1 MSDLILLK
9 EKIESLNKFHQVEIT
24 KILKNHNDVTLNENK
39 NGIFVNLSIIDNEVI
54 NEIYEYLEYVNILQ
68 KDFNTVEDK
77 KNLLTNKFFKHNKD
91 NSSIS
96 LNEQT

>member
-9 EKIESLNKFHQVEIT
+9 EKIESLNKFHQIEIT
-24 KILKNHNDVTLNENK
+24 KILKNNKDVTLNENK

-54 NEIYEYLEYVNILQ
+54 SEIREYLEYVNILQ

-77 KNLLTNKFFKHNKD
+77 KNLLTNNFFKHNKD
-91 NSSIS
+91 NTSIS

>member
-1 MSDLILLK
+1 MTDLILLK
-9 EKIESLNKFHQVEIT
+9 EKIESLNKFHQIEIT
-24 KILKNHNDVTLNENK
+24 KILKNNKDVTLNENK

-54 NEIYEYLEYVNILQ
+54 SEIHEYLEYVNILQ

-91 NSSIS
+91 NTSIL